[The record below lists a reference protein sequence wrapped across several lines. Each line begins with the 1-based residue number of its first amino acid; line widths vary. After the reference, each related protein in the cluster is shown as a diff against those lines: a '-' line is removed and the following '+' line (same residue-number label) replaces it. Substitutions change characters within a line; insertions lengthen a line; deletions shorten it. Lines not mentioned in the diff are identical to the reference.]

1 MKVAFFTAGVSR
13 KNGGSS
19 SIVDLCLAALK
30 IGKLSS
36 IYSPLG
42 ILDYLYYRASGS
54 TPLIELTK
62 YINLSK
68 YADKAFGGI
77 SQKALRL
84 NDLISLGRNNI
95 NFESKTI
102 YIDDLGVSIGLA
114 DDIRSC
120 GGSLILNHAG
130 SPSAFIN
137 HFGCAKHTKH
147 DLRLERYKYLLSRYD
162 YCLFQSQSQIDEYCC
177 VLSDMSNPPH
187 PLLIEP
193 SCYEPDIKEAIRK
206 KIQLSDKVIN
216 MAVIGSIQ
224 PRKNQFAL
232 IDICNE
238 LLRLNTIPKFHIV
251 GGVADKNYNID
262 FVNAIEENKLGVY
275 FTFYGHRRDYLQI
288 MAGCSIVVQPSIE
301 EGVSRILRESL
312 ALGKPVIAYN
322 VSGTNGLLQNNLTGY
337 LVDLHD
343 TIKIAYLCKQLNDSP
358 ELYKKISESCS
369 RLFEK
374 NYSSQGLSI
383 KLSEVI
389 NNVAKI

>member
-19 SIVDLCLAALK
+19 SIVDLSLAALK
-30 IGKLSS
+30 LGKLSS

-54 TPLIELTK
+54 TPLIEFTK

-102 YIDDLGVSIGLA
+102 YVDDLGVSIGLA

-162 YCLFQSQSQIDEYCC
+162 YCLFQSQSQIDEYCS

-193 SCYEPDIKEAIRK
+193 SCYEPDIREAIRK
-206 KIQLSDKVIN
+206 KIQVSDRVLNIS
-216 MAVIGSIQ
+216 VIGTIQ
-224 PRKNQFAL
+224 PRKNQLAL
-232 IDICNE
+232 IEVCNE
-238 LLRLNTIPKFHIV
+238 LLKFGTIPKFHIV
-251 GGVADKNYNID
+251 GGVANKDYYIHL
-262 FVNAIEENKLGVY
+262 VNAIEQNRLGAY
-275 FTFYGHRRDYLQI
+275 FTFYGHRRDYLLI
-288 MAGCSIVVQPSIE
+288 MAGCSIVMQPSVE

-322 VSGTNGLLQNNLTGY
+322 ISGTNGLIQNNFTGY

-343 TIKIAYLCKQLNDSP
+343 TIKMAYLCKQLNDFP

-369 RLFEK
+369 QLFEK
-374 NYSSQGLSI
+374 NYSMQGLSM
-383 KLSEVI
+383 KLSVVI